1 MGAMNTSHPSDD
13 ALPRLI
19 HLHAGQVIALP
30 DTAAGGLRVLQ
41 GRVWLTRHND
51 LDDHFLEAG
60 QGLDLRPDDQVVIEA
75 ERGPARCLLLSPADT
90 TPVREA
96 LASGA

>member
-1 MGAMNTSHPSDD
+1 MNTPHRSDD
-13 ALPRLI
+13 ELPRLI

-30 DTAAGGLRVLQ
+30 ATAASGLRVLQ
-41 GRVWLTRHND
+41 GRVWLTRCGD
-51 LDDHFLEAG
+51 PDDHFLDAG
-60 QGLDLRPDDQVVIEA
+60 QQLHLRGDDQVVIEA

-90 TPVREA
+90 TPQREA